1 MRPSL
6 VARRL
11 TALDALPTFPI
22 GPATR
27 GDPQKSAVGALDL
40 WNLFL
45 AGTPGCLPK
54 NNADHSGEDATGHQ
68 CA

>member
-11 TALDALPTFPI
+11 TALDPLADFPNRS
-22 GPATR
+22 GYARRPPER
-27 GDPQKSAVGALDL
+27 CLGARDL

-45 AGTPGCLPK
+45 SSTPGYLPE
-54 NNADHSGEDATGHQ
+54 NNAYHSGEDATGHQ

>member
-11 TALDALPTFPI
+11 TALDPLPTFPI

-27 GDPQKSAVGALDL
+27 GDTPESCLGARDL

-45 AGTPGCLPK
+45 SSTPGYLPE
-54 NNADHSGEDATGHQ
+54 NNAYHSGEDATGHQ